1 MKSRGFAENR
11 TAPPELYGR
20 SGSAPPFLRT
30 ITISQPFQM
39 CALDQI
45 EEMLGEI
52 KGSLNGNEGVS
63 TRVTRLEERLNGTW
77 KIVLIIGWLLNFLVA
92 AGAVAAA
99 ITLK

>member
-1 MKSRGFAENR
+1 MNEDEKE
-11 TAPPELYGR
+11 
-20 SGSAPPFLRT
+20 T
-30 ITISQPFQM
+30 IVTLTTLNVR
-39 CALDQI
+39 LDQI

>member
-1 MKSRGFAENR
+1 MNEEEKE
-11 TAPPELYGR
+11 
-20 SGSAPPFLRT
+20 T
-30 ITISQPFQM
+30 IVTLTTLNVR
-39 CALDQI
+39 LDQI

-99 ITLK
+99 ITMK

>member
-1 MKSRGFAENR
+1 MNEDEKE
-11 TAPPELYGR
+11 
-20 SGSAPPFLRT
+20 T
-30 ITISQPFQM
+30 IVTLTTLNVR
-39 CALDQI
+39 LDQI

-52 KGSLNGNEGVS
+52 KGSLNGNEGVN

>member
-1 MKSRGFAENR
+1 MNDEEKE
-11 TAPPELYGR
+11 
-20 SGSAPPFLRT
+20 T
-30 ITISQPFQM
+30 IVTLTTLNVR
-39 CALDQI
+39 LDQI

>member
-1 MKSRGFAENR
+1 MNEEEKE
-11 TAPPELYGR
+11 
-20 SGSAPPFLRT
+20 T
-30 ITISQPFQM
+30 IVTLTTLNVR
-39 CALDQI
+39 LDQI